1 MRSGIARAQ
10 KGKRWKPKIRF
21 PVGYISVREPILS
34 QVGSRTLEITYSRRS
49 QSTDYILTSIAEL
62 DP

>member
-1 MRSGIARAQ
+1 M
-10 KGKRWKPKIRF
+10 
-21 PVGYISVREPILS
+21 GYILVREPIPS

-49 QSTDYILTSIAEL
+49 QSTDYILISIAEL